1 MENTRTGVEDQL
13 YIETAKKIVIALV
26 NIFEVRHVITTVIV
40 PRVIS
45 ILMVQPDFK
54 CTISDNGTKFT
65 LPYWLQ
71 ENRKTHDLE
80 DNLIKSEE
88 LLNPYIYEEL
98 LLTTP
103 KFLLQS
109 ICDRELLMKTYIKPI
124 IQSFDELCKIDSSI
138 YIYSS
143 NKETL
148 TKNLDS
154 YYKKLYKFINTDI
167 NF

>member
-1 MENTRTGVEDQL
+1 MENIGTGVEDQL

-26 NIFEVRHVITTVIV
+26 NIFEVHHVITTLIV

-45 ILMVQPDFK
+45 ILTVQPDFK
-54 CTISDNGTKFT
+54 CTISDNDTKFT

-88 LLNPYIYEEL
+88 LLNQYIYAEL
-98 LLTTP
+98 LVTTP

-109 ICDRELLMKTYIKPI
+109 VCDRELLMKTYIKPI

>member
-1 MENTRTGVEDQL
+1 MENIGTGVEDQL

-26 NIFEVRHVITTVIV
+26 NIFEVRQVITTVII

-54 CTISDNGTKFT
+54 CTISDNNTKFT

-109 ICDRELLMKTYIKPI
+109 VCDRELLMKTYIKPI